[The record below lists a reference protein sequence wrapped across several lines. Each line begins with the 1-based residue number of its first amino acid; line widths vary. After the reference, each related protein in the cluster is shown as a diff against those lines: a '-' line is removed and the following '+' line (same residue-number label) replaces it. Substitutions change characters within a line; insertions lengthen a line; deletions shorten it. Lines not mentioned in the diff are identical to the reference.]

1 MKFCI
6 ICGGLLFQSE
16 GSMEC
21 STCGRMIYSGILVSE
36 STEEDEDF
44 VTTELSVSIESIIT
58 RELKSPERL
67 EVQVEILK
75 EKEEALLEDWK
86 KQRVVIAEAFV

>member
-6 ICGGLLFQSE
+6 ICGGLLFQNSD
-16 GSMEC
+16 GMEC
-21 STCGRMIYSGILVSE
+21 STCGRIYSGILISE

-44 VTTELSVSIESIIT
+44 VTTELSVSIESIIM

-67 EVQVEILK
+67 EAQVEIPR
-75 EKEEALLEDWK
+75 EKEEVLPEDWK
-86 KQRVVIAEAFV
+86 KQRVVIAEALV